1 MPVRIGCVVEG
12 HGEVTSLPA
21 LIRRLAYELDPALA
35 VEVPHPIRITKSKLL
50 QPTELERAA
59 QLAALNTA
67 NSGGILIL
75 LDSDDDCPAE
85 LGPQLLERVRSARA
99 DLPSSVVLAKKEF
112 EAWFLA
118 SAVSLRGCR
127 GLPID
132 LEPPVEPEEITGAK
146 EWLNQRMGNQP
157 YASTIDQT
165 ALTTQFDLT
174 LARQAASFDKCYRDI
189 SSMLQ
194 ELRSRQ

>member
-21 LIRRLAYELDPALA
+21 LIRRLAYEVDPALL
-35 VEVPHPIRITKSKLL
+35 VDVPHPIRVTKSKLL
-50 QPTELERAA
+50 KPTELERAA

-67 NSGGILIL
+67 SSGGILIL

-85 LGPQLLERVRSARA
+85 LGPQLLARVRSARS
-99 DLPSSVVLAKKEF
+99 DLPSSVILAKKEF

-127 GLPID
+127 GLPTD
-132 LEPPVEPEEITGAK
+132 LDPPTGPEEINGAK
-146 EWLNQRMGNQP
+146 EWLGKRMGS

-165 ALTTQFDLT
+165 ALTTQFDLA

-189 SSMLQ
+189 ISMLQ
-194 ELRSRQ
+194 ELRTRQ